1 MAKKKKEVEE
11 VEEVLEKALKPVV
24 PIEIT
29 FSNGDDNLLRDKIN
43 EIVKRINE

>member
-1 MAKKKKEVEE
+1 MSNADGSETMEVEVYE
-11 VEEVLEKALKPVV
+11 QKGIS

-43 EIVKRINE
+43 EIIARIG